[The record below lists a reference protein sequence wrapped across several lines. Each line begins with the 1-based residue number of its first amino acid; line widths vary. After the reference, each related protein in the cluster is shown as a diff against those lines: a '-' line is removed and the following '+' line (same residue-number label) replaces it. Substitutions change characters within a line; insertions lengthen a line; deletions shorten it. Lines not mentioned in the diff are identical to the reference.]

1 MSKASKVI
9 AVGMGSAL
17 AIAGAGQ
24 AIALADLAPVDAMG
38 QVPGE
43 AVAADQAVAADRVVA
58 PKVVGSFDFTQ
69 VEVSSNEWIAH
80 HIGEASRYL
89 CGSAVVQTGED
100 ADAVSWTLEVAGDVA
115 NPYVT
120 TIGELAATGEVQSSL
135 LGCACAANPTD
146 GLAIAN
152 AMVEG
157 ISVNDILRIAEP
169 APEANTIVFVSAD
182 GYEVALPLACL
193 WGRACP
199 LVFNVNGSALV
210 ESVGGTNQLWL
221 GSTPASY
228 FARDVVSIRVE
239 TCDVVPAD
247 PRSDEARAAYGTLP
261 NIGVKFGG
269 EIGA

>member
-1 MSKASKVI
+1 MF
-9 AVGMGSAL
+9 G
-17 AIAGAGQ
+17 
-24 AIALADLAPVDAMG
+24 
-38 QVPGE
+38 
-43 AVAADQAVAADRVVA
+43 
-58 PKVVGSFDFTQ
+58 FTQ
-69 VEVSSNEWIAH
+69 TEVSSNEWIAH
-80 HIGEASRYL
+80 HIGDASRYL
-89 CGSAVVQTGED
+89 CGSSVVQTGEATD
-100 ADAVSWTLEVAGDVA
+100 AASWTLKVAGDVA
-115 NPYVT
+115 NPCVT

-182 GYEVALPLACL
+182 GYEVALPLAYL

-221 GSTPASY
+221 GSTSARY
-228 FARDVVSIRVE
+228 FARDITAITLEQRQ
-239 TCDVVPAD
+239 TPPPA
-247 PRSDEARAAYGTLP
+247 PGSDEADDEYANLP
-261 NIGVKFGG
+261 NVGVYFGG
-269 EIGA
+269 EIA

>member
-89 CGSAVVQTGED
+89 CGSAVVQTGKV
-100 ADAVSWTLEVAGDVA
+100 ADAVSWTLEVTGDVA

-135 LGCACAANPTD
+135 LGCACAANP
-146 GLAIAN
+146 IAN

-157 ISVNDILRIAEP
+157 ISINDILRIAEP

-182 GYEVALPLACL
+182 GYEVALPLAYL

-239 TCDVVPAD
+239 TRDVVPAD